1 MAYFKYLPKVYV
13 RNRTIQEGNHPYQL
27 TRNIF
32 RRIKIKDHLLGSLLG
47 FTQYSIGEGER
58 PDQLSQRLYG
68 TPNHHWTFF
77 LINDKLKERG
87 WPVSN
92 REILK
97 KAAKD
102 YPYYAVTTQTPIG
115 NIFKIGQTITGSGSG
130 TQGTVNHRH
139 VDLGQIVL
147 SNLTGGTGAF
157 IVGETISSVNA
168 DNVTES
174 AVLTG
179 ASLEYNSAHHFVNGS
194 SETVDINPTTGLSY
208 DDTPVALAEVTYIDR
223 LVNQNDDLKA
233 IRVIKPGV
241 MADVIKSFRQAISN

>member
-1 MAYFKYLPKVYV
+1 MNYFKFFPTTFYSFGDETTSDV
-13 RNRTIQEGNHPYQL
+13 
-27 TRNIF
+27 TRNIAAYASV
-32 RRIKIKDHLLGSLLG
+32 IDEIKDQIA
-47 FTQYSIGEGER
+47 FYSTVYIQEGER

-102 YPYYAVTTQTPIG
+102 YPYYVVTTQTPIG

-194 SETVDINPTTGLSY
+194 SETVDINPATGLSY
-208 DDTPVALAEVTYIDR
+208 DDTPVALAEVTYLDR

>member
-1 MAYFKYLPKVYV
+1 MNYFKFFPTTRYLYGDETTSDIA
-13 RNRTIQEGNHPYQL
+13 RNLAAYASVIDE
-27 TRNIF
+27 
-32 RRIKIKDHLLGSLLG
+32 IKDQIA
-47 FTQYSIGEGER
+47 FYSTLYIQEGER

-157 IVGETISSVNA
+157 IIGETISSVNA

-179 ASLEYNSAHHFVNGS
+179 ASLEYNSAHHFVDGS
-194 SETVDINPTTGLSY
+194 SETVDINPATGLSY
-208 DDTPVALAEVTYIDR
+208 DDTPVALAEVTYLDR
-223 LVNQNDDLKA
+223 LVNQNDDLKT